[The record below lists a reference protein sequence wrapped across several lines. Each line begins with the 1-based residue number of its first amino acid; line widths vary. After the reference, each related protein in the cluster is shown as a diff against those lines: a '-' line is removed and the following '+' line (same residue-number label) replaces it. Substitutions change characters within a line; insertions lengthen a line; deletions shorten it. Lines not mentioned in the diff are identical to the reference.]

1 MSINFLLKDFF
12 RGKNQTLPH
21 IFVLIIMI
29 ATDIFQVN
37 CNFLIGLKIYP
48 LGNYSQFQNNP
59 YFFTGTINLIYSQLS
74 LLNLYL
80 MHLLTIIVI
89 WVIITSFLA
98 YKKRDIAIMRAIG
111 GVPNNLYG
119 FFMKEIFLLFLIGY
133 IMGFFLGIF
142 FTLIFFIWGS
152 IITGSF
158 NLSFDFLHNLIFFF
172 IYMVSVFLI
181 AGKKLK
187 KIGNEPLTKNFS
199 SDLPLSLN
207 VTAKLKFL
215 LNFLSALSLKFKISI
230 INVLRK
236 KKEYQRNFLFFS
248 LIFSL
253 LFTLGLNIL
262 IIRESSHQWINN
274 AQGTNVLIIGHED
287 VLYHYSLMYEMF
299 SDPRIFIDEN
309 NIDFLNEDY
318 IFSRNQIQALENI
331 KGILS
336 IEDRLISFCEV
347 KELKG
352 LIVDDNGEYMTIGE
366 NRQGI
371 IPIIGIEQDSL
382 IKNSEIEGKWGEN
395 DYMVIGDGL
404 ASNFFEYPLNQS
416 IYVKSLQEI
425 FHISGVIIDSFYN
438 GHVGYI
444 SLKEYQEHLKLRQDL
459 VNLVLLSCDPISWG
473 DDFDLLRSII
483 TKNLGEEFTF
493 LSLDFAFKKNHDFLD
508 SLAVYP
514 FFLFFFISLNV
525 FLSIYNYQRG
535 ALQGNLKDFIL
546 IKMLGAKMKT
556 LKQILFLESFYAFF
570 PALIL
575 GLSLSMIAT
584 PLFLHDRA
592 YLPGLIFPISLFFI
606 SFIMML
612 IFIGFSIR
620 VLFKKLSEALFL
632 NR

>member
-1 MSINFLLKDFF
+1 MSLNFVLKDFY
-12 RGKNQTLPH
+12 RGKNQTFLH
-21 IFVLIIMI
+21 TLVLILMI

-37 CNFLIGLKIYP
+37 CNYLMGLKVYP
-48 LGNYSQFQNNP
+48 LGNYSRVQNNP
-59 YFFTGTINLIYSQLS
+59 YFFTGAINLIYSQLT

-80 MHLLTIIVI
+80 MHLLTIIII

-98 YKKRDIAIMRAIG
+98 YKKRDFGIMRAIG
-111 GVPNNLYG
+111 GVPHNLYG
-119 FFMKEIFLLFLIGY
+119 FFIKEIFLLFLISY
-133 IMGFFLGIF
+133 FIGFFLGIF
-142 FTLIFFIWGS
+142 FTLIFFTWGS

-158 NLSFDFLHNLIFFF
+158 NLSFDLLHNLIFFF

-199 SDLPLSLN
+199 SNLPLSLN
-207 VTAKLKFL
+207 AMAKLNVL
-215 LNFLSALSLKFKISI
+215 LRFLSSLSLKFKISI
-230 INVLRK
+230 INALRK

-248 LIFSL
+248 LIFSI
-253 LFTLGLNIL
+253 LFTLGLNVL
-262 IIRESSHQWINN
+262 IIRESSHQWIEN
-274 AQGTNVLIIGHED
+274 AQGTNVLIIGHKD
-287 VLYHYSLMYEMF
+287 VVYHYSLMYEIF
-299 SDPRIFIDEN
+299 SNPRIFIDEN
-309 NIDFLNEDY
+309 NIDFLNENY
-318 IFSRNQIQALENI
+318 MFNHNQIQALENV

-371 IPIIGIEQDSL
+371 IPIIGIKQDSL
-382 IKNSEIEGKWGEN
+382 IKNSEIEGKWGKK
-395 DYMVIGDGL
+395 DFMVIGDGL
-404 ASNFFEYPLNQS
+404 ACNFFEYPLNQS

-438 GHVGYI
+438 GYAGYI
-444 SLKEYQEHLKLRQDL
+444 SLIEYQEYLKLNQDL
-459 VNLVLLSCDPISWG
+459 VNLVLISYDPTSWG
-473 DDFDLLRSII
+473 NNNNLLRSII

-493 LSLDFAFKKNHDFLD
+493 LNLDFAFKKNYDFLD
-508 SLAVYP
+508 SLTVYP
-514 FFLFFFISLNV
+514 LVLFFFISLNV

-556 LKQILFLESFYAFF
+556 LKQILFLESFYTFF

-575 GLSLSMIAT
+575 GLSLSMIASA
-584 PLFLHDRA
+584 LFLHDRA
-592 YLPGLIFPISLFFI
+592 YLPDLIFPISLFLI
-606 SFIMML
+606 SLIMML
-612 IFIGFSIR
+612 IFIGFNIR
-620 VLFKKLSEALFL
+620 ILFKKSNETLFL
-632 NR
+632 NY